1 MVLSCYGT
9 SQHTHTYFQNIQY
22 SILQLSIFS
31 EGEKPENSEEIP
43 HYNRENNTSIK
54 LYLNK
59 PSSTIHF
66 TMDLFAL
73 LVFFSP
79 F

>member
-1 MVLSCYGT
+1 MVLSHHGT
-9 SQHTHTYFQNIQY
+9 SQLTHTYFQNIHY

-54 LYLNK
+54 LYMNK

-66 TMDLFAL
+66 TMDLFGVL
-73 LVFFSP
+73 YFSP
-79 F
+79 P